1 MRGAVH
7 RLRADRQAR
16 GHEQTGPRYAVVL
29 QASRFDLLSRWI
41 VAPTSTGARSMVIR
55 PDVDWGAG
63 PTRVLCDALAAVD
76 PGVRLGERVGH
87 PLDEFREGGGLVDA
101 PQHRALARHGRG
113 HAHHCIANA
122 HP

>member
-16 GHEQTGPRYAVVL
+16 GQEQTGPRYAVVL

-41 VAPTSTGARSMVIR
+41 VAPTSTGVRSMVVR

-63 PTRVLCDALAAVD
+63 PTRVLCDALTAVD
-76 PGVRLGERVGH
+76 PGVRLGEQVGH
-87 PLDEFREGGGLVDA
+87 LTHAEQQQVDL
-101 PQHRALARHGRG
+101 ALALLLNL
-113 HAHHCIANA
+113 APPASF
-122 HP
+122 